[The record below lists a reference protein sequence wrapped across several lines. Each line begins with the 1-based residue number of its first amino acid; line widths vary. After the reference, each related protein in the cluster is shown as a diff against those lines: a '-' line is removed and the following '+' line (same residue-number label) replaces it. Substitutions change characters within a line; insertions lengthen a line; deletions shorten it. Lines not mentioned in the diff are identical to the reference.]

1 MACACCMQAPPAKEA
16 VKAAKEVA
24 RPGKRKGPLP
34 LWLAEIFVIA
44 GISGLLYA
52 IIRWCKPLVFP
63 FAHMMLLCP
72 GKLHCR
78 CVMAPLAAAA
88 GMRR

>member
-1 MACACCMQAPPAKEA
+1 MGQLQAPPVKEA
-16 VKAAKEVA
+16 AKAAKEVA

-52 IIRWCKPLVFP
+52 VIRWCGRLTYMSRRTCGRAWERLPVVIVLV
-63 FAHMMLLCP
+63 MLQE
-72 GKLHCR
+72 
-78 CVMAPLAAAA
+78 
-88 GMRR
+88 